1 MWGQGQGMANGWSEE
16 IRSNPFSLFRRL
28 NFITGTTE
36 FLNPWFSTGGLR
48 EGLSLRGHL
57 SGGIFGC
64 QNVGVWWCATGIQ
77 WAEAW
82 DAGKHPTVA
91 QDAPATGNEPA
102 PKVSTVTGG
111 GGDALLQ
118 RLLSTERQGK
128 RWTANHAAG
137 LVRPQNQALE
147 PWAGPGPDEPLMS
160 ALSSQALLH

>member
-91 QDAPATGNEPA
+91 QDAPSTGNEPA

-111 GGDALLQ
+111 GGGCFASKAPEHGTTGEEMDCQ
-118 RLLSTERQGK
+118 PRRRLGE
-128 RWTANHAAG
+128 AA
-137 LVRPQNQALE
+137 E
-147 PWAGPGPDEPLMS
+147 PGSGAVGRSWP
-160 ALSSQALLH
+160 